1 MIQTQTY
8 LVEFKARAKTGD
20 KCINWIAEKQKAV
33 EQIAVILFAVFRQL
47 EKHTN
52 TVTAPLTAAVVTIE
66 KTVFDLEVRSQIKYA
81 ATIQEIVC
89 I

>member
-52 TVTAPLTAAVVTIE
+52 TSRQP
-66 KTVFDLEVRSQIKYA
+66 
-81 ATIQEIVC
+81 
-89 I
+89 